1 MNNQGYEI
9 KSDEELSVEEAL
21 ETTRKTKGRKLF
33 WLLAVI
39 VLGLAA
45 LGFYVFMPKGGPGEG
60 GLLFQ
65 TQEVKQGDLVVTV
78 TATGNLEATNEVE
91 VGSELSG
98 RIIKMTADYNDKV
111 TSGQPL
117 AYLDDTSYL
126 ANVAKSKSQVASA
139 KANYAQ
145 TLATKNAAEKKLRRY
160 QKTRE
165 LTNNKLPS
173 MEDLEEAEAD
183 LERAVADVDAAQ
195 AAIDTAYA
203 SLKSDEVDLKKTVI
217 YSPIHG
223 LVLSKDVEVGQ
234 TVAASLEAPTIY
246 TLAEDLR
253 QMKLVV
259 DVDEADV
266 GVVKEGQAA
275 SFTVDAYPERSFQA
289 EIVQV
294 RYGADENDG
303 VVTYSTVL
311 KVDNPDMSLRPGMT
325 ATADITVQKLENVLL
340 IPNTA
345 LRFSP
350 PQPEGGPPAAGQ
362 PAAEKRGFL
371 SSLMPG
377 PPRHDRA
384 TKKVEVRP
392 ESEKGESVIWVLQ
405 NNHPE
410 PVRVVRMA
418 TDGVMTAVE
427 SPELTTASKVI
438 TSTMTTG
445 K

>member
-1 MNNQGYEI
+1 MKNLGDKIDFNA
-9 KSDEELSVEEAL
+9 DLTVDEAL
-21 ETTRKTKGRKLF
+21 DTGKTTKGRKIF
-33 WLLAVI
+33 WFVAV
-39 VLGLAA
+39 VVVGLAG
-45 LGFYVFMPKGGPGEG
+45 LGFFVFMPKGGPGEG

-65 TQEVKQGDLVVTV
+65 TQDVRQGDLVVTV

-91 VGSELSG
+91 IGSELSG
-98 RIIKMTADYNDKV
+98 QIIKMTADYNDQV
-111 TSGQPL
+111 TVGQPL
-117 AYLDDTSYL
+117 AYLDDSTYL
-126 ANVAKSKSQVASA
+126 ANVAKAKSQVASA
-139 KANYAQ
+139 KASYAQ
-145 TLATKNAAEKKLRRY
+145 TMATKKAAEKKLKRY

-165 LTNNKLPS
+165 LTQNKLPS

-195 AAIDTAYA
+195 ADIDTALA
-203 SLKSDEVDLKKTVI
+203 TLKSDEADLKKTVI
-217 YSPIHG
+217 YSPING
-223 LVLSKDVEVGQ
+223 IVLSKDVEVGQ
-234 TVAASLEAPTIY
+234 TVAASLEAPTLF

-253 QMKLVV
+253 KMKLVV

-275 SFTVDAYPERSFQA
+275 VFTVDAYPERTFLA

-294 RYGADENDG
+294 RYGADDNDG
-303 VVTYSTVL
+303 VITYSTVL

-325 ATADITVQKLENVLL
+325 ATADITVQKLENALL
-340 IPNTA
+340 VPNTA

-350 PQPEGGPPAAGQ
+350 PQPAGGPPSQ
-362 PAAEKRGFL
+362 QQKRGFL

-377 PPRHDRA
+377 PPRHQGPE
-384 TKKVEVRP
+384 KKVEIKAGG
-392 ESEKGESVIWVLQ
+392 EKGESVVWVLR

-410 PVRVVRMA
+410 PVQVIRKA

-427 SPELTTASKVI
+427 SSELTTQSKVI
-438 TSTMTTG
+438 TSTMTPE